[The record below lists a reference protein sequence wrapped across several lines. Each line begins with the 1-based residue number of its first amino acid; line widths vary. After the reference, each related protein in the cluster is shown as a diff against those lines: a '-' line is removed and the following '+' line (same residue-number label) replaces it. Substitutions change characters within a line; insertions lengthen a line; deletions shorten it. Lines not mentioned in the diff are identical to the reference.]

1 MGPTAA
7 TGRDPQV
14 RAEKK
19 YAHVPVRNRV
29 SKKSSVRQLVVKGN
43 PSNLEFYILK
53 KCPSKVRQK

>member
-14 RAEKK
+14 RAEK

-53 KCPSKVRQK
+53 TYPSKVRQK